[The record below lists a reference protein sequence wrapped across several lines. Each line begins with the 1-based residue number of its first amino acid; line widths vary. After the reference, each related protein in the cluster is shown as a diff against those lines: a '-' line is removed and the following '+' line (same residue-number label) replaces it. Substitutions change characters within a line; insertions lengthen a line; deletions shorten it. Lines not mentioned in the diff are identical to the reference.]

1 MCILLVFY
9 LIVLDVCVCAVS
21 VASKDPVKLTNSRR
35 VQHFFFLP
43 VTPSSSGQHRIG
55 VHIHTYTLECGC
67 LWISVLGSRPFV
79 IDSEESWCGLV
90 TGESATPTPTV
101 AQITVSLVRLC
112 LSLIC
117 LHLCVTDIVQSHNAP
132 HAPKSL
138 CILLMTKFH
147 IFVLFW
153 DYFIFSMP

>member
-21 VASKDPVKLTNSRR
+21 VVSKDRVKLTNSRR
-35 VQHFFFLP
+35 VQHFFGRYSVIIRATQNWGAYTYIHVRVRMFVNLS
-43 VTPSSSGQHRIG
+43 VRISTFRDWFG
-55 VHIHTYTLECGC
+55 RIVMWPRDWRVSYPHSYCCADHCQLSQAVSFINL
-67 LWISVLGSRPFV
+67 LAFVLRNGD
-79 IDSEESWCGLV
+79 IL
-90 TGESATPTPTV
+90 
-101 AQITVSLVRLC
+101 QSL
-112 LSLIC
+112 
-117 LHLCVTDIVQSHNAP
+117 NAP

-153 DYFIFSMP
+153 DYFICSMS